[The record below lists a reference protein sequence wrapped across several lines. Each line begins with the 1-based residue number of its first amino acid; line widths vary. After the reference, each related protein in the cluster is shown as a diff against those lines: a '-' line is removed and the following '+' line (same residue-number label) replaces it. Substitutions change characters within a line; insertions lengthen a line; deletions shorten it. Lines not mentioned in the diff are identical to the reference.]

1 MYETKGQIERFIKEL
16 IDKKD
21 SFTMD
26 RLKFEI
32 MRELEKSP
40 LKIPQKDIDSII
52 NKELERLMKK
62 KKIKCKGGTWQK

>member
-16 IDKKD
+16 IGTKD
-21 SFTMD
+21 SFTLD
-26 RLKFEI
+26 RLRFEI

-52 NKELERLMKK
+52 HKELERLMKK
-62 KKIKCKGGTWQK
+62 KKIKNKGGIWQK